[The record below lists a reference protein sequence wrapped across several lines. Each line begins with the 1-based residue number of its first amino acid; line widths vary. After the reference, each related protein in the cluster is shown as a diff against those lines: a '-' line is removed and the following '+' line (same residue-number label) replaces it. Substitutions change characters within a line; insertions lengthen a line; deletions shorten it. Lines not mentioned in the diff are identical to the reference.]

1 MTGPA
6 APTRLE
12 TAARE
17 RGSLAYVITLGQD
30 GAPHVVNADV
40 DVSEGELRAVVGAR
54 TAANARARSRIS
66 VLFPAR
72 GEADYSL
79 IVDGLAAVDATED
92 DRAFRLR
99 LTPTRAVLHRPVPA
113 PDPTTSPCGSD
124 CVPIPLTSTP
134 SRP

>member
-1 MTGPA
+1 MSSPV

-12 TAARE
+12 AVVRE
-17 RGSLAYVITLGQD
+17 RRSLAYVITVGED

-40 DVSEGELRAVVGAR
+40 EVAGGALRSVVGTR
-54 TAANARARSRIS
+54 TAANSRSRARIS

-72 GEADYSL
+72 DEADYSL
-79 IVDGLAAVDATED
+79 IVDGVAAVDATED

-113 PDPTTSPCGSD
+113 PDPATSPCGSD
-124 CVPIPLTSTP
+124 CVPIPLTA
-134 SRP
+134 RAD